1 MKVKAV
7 EFLNP
12 EKSAH
17 IVVPEYL
24 KQIYLDLNYHLLSKN
39 ALLKKITIFINI
51 KILRKFRIIFNFFW
65 NQKFNLGEPSQ
76 HDIIVF
82 DDVSF
87 RTLNNIFSKQNYF
100 VLPTRVERI
109 KEVYLSKKILLYMLR
124 NFFKRSLKQNYLCSL
139 IEIIRPKNI
148 VTFIDNSLKKLMQSK
163 SNSITSIVDVGANHP
178 YRMKIIKNNKL
189 YNFVN
194 QGFENMKPRQ
204 KLKKIY
210 IRNGSIYASTRETIM
225 KKNSLVSKKNL
236 PYVMSKERSI
246 NIDSFDDLILAK
258 HYLKKK

>member
-1 MKVKAV
+1 MKK
-7 EFLNP
+7 
-12 EKSAH
+12 
-17 IVVPEYL
+17 
-24 KQIYLDLNYHLLSKN
+24 
-39 ALLKKITIFINI
+39 
-51 KILRKFRIIFNFFW
+51 RIIAIIPARGNSKGIPKK
-65 NQKFNLGEPSQ
+65 NIINVLGKPL
-76 HDIIVF
+76 IYY
-82 DDVSF
+82 
-87 RTLNNIFSKQNYF
+87 T
-100 VLPTRVERI
+100 I
-109 KEVYLSKKILLYMLR
+109 KEAKKSKLISDLIVSTDSKEIAKISKKFGVNVPFLRPKHLATDHAETLPVIKHGIKFMEKLKICKYDYVILLQVTCPLR
-124 NFFKRSLKQNYLCSL
+124 NSLD
-139 IEIIRPKNI
+139 
-148 VTFIDNSLKKLMQSK
+148 IDNSLKKLIQSK

>member
-1 MKVKAV
+1 MRSIGLIVINIWLLLLKIFRKFMKVKAV

-148 VTFIDNSLKKLMQSK
+148 VTFIDNSTDFF
-163 SNSITSIVDVGANHP
+163 IIA
-178 YRMKIIKNNKL
+178 KIFKDRNIKFIAIQNAHRYDIHSQNK
-189 YNFVN
+189 N
-194 QGFENMKPRQ
+194 
-204 KLKKIY
+204 IY
-210 IRNGSIYASTRETIM
+210 I
-225 KKNSLVSKKNL
+225 
-236 PYVMSKERSI
+236 
-246 NIDSFDDLILAK
+246 
-258 HYLKKK
+258 